1 LFFPKSI
8 NQNTRRDEVQ
18 LEIFFFL
25 QKIRAARDGKL
36 DILKEA
42 TRKDCNSKDDDG
54 MTPTLWATFEGHLE
68 ALRLIIGRG

>member
-1 LFFPKSI
+1 MLFSCK
-8 NQNTRRDEVQ
+8 N
-18 LEIFFFL
+18 
-25 QKIRAARDGKL
+25 RAARDGKL